1 MRLNR
6 ATLAAATILG
16 GLAAT
21 AANAAPTYSL
31 LTTIPIAVG
40 TGKFTGYDLS
50 VINPATQL
58 YYLTDRSAGA
68 IDVISTK
75 TNTLVERIGQGQGL
89 FGGVSTGNNTAGPNG
104 ISVSNIAG
112 GQLLLAGNTA
122 PNSTIG
128 NVIAFNL
135 APDGL
140 TVTQTRTI
148 ATANALTPS
157 PANRVDG
164 VAYAPGANT
173 ILAANNASTPGV
185 ITVVS
190 NADGHTINTLVLNG
204 QNGTPNAQGN
214 GVEGPI
220 YNTVTK
226 SFFVAIPNL
235 TSDTTGNGTGGG
247 GVVEIDPANGKI
259 LRTFDFDKLGAPNAC
274 NPNGVVQGPNG
285 TIGVACGTSGTAAN
299 PGLTLFLDPA
309 ANNGAGKLTASTA
322 VTGADQIAYDSSR
335 DLYFEAARFDLGGPA
350 LGIFDGN
357 GNFVQRLAITN
368 NDHSVAVDPI
378 SGEVLVAYGASADTA
393 GIPGCANGCVAVFA
407 PVPEPASMALLGT
420 GLLGLAAVKR
430 RRKA

>member
-1 MRLNR
+1 
-6 ATLAAATILG
+6 
-16 GLAAT
+16 
-21 AANAAPTYSL
+21 
-31 LTTIPIAVG
+31 
-40 TGKFTGYDLS
+40 
-50 VINPATQL
+50 
-58 YYLTDRSAGA
+58 
-68 IDVISTK
+68 VISTK
-75 TNTLVERIGQGQGL
+75 TNTLLERIGQGQGL

-104 ISVSNIAG
+104 ISVSDIAG
-112 GQLLLAGNTA
+112 GNLLLAGNTA
-122 PNSTIG
+122 PNSTTG

-148 ATANALTPS
+148 STANALTPS

-185 ITVVS
+185 ITIVS

-235 TSDTTGNGTGGG
+235 TSDATGNGTGGG
-247 GVVEIDPANGKI
+247 GVVEIDPASGNI

-285 TIGVACGTSGTAAN
+285 TIGIACGTSGTAAN

-309 ANNGAGKLTASTA
+309 ANNGAGKLTASAA

-335 DLYFEAARFDLGGPA
+335 NLYFEAARFDLGGPA

-357 GNFVQRLAITN
+357 GNFIQRLAITN

-420 GLLGLAAVKR
+420 SLLGLAAVTR